1 MIRRG
6 TLIRGLIASATL
18 ALCSPADGQLLAPVQ
33 APKEAAQME
42 ATKSPVVSDSTA
54 RLAEVRAT
62 LARLERPNAVA
73 EGSPPGTPDAEI
85 GDRMRLLHQ
94 LERSLAQ
101 QLDGQERYAHVVDA
115 RRNAEARAD
124 NWRGFVDPPPYS
136 LAFAD
141 GLAQTQE
148 TLVQQVATIESR
160 ETVLNGLMQRL
171 QRRLRDSEAELRL
184 ATERLEGA
192 SADTEQ
198 RRRAKWLRD
207 LAQLRSEEIAAAL
220 DEVQQGHTNAAE
232 EKGAAQANLRLTK
245 AQLAIA
251 RSATRFTKDDL
262 DRIDARL
269 AGESKAL
276 SGELD
281 QQTAVWRE
289 RQRESDDAI
298 KRLADSRKAG
308 ALPAEPPE
316 AYAAR
321 IAALDRDADI
331 AQRRP

>member
-101 QLDGQERYAHVVDA
+101 QLDSQERYAHVVDA

-136 LAFAD
+136 LASA
-141 GLAQTQE
+141 
-148 TLVQQVATIESR
+148 QVAR
-160 ETVLNGLMQRL
+160 TVTM
-171 QRRLRDSEAELRL
+171 S
-184 ATERLEGA
+184 
-192 SADTEQ
+192 S
-198 RRRAKWLRD
+198 
-207 LAQLRSEEIAAAL
+207 
-220 DEVQQGHTNAAE
+220 
-232 EKGAAQANLRLTK
+232 
-245 AQLAIA
+245 
-251 RSATRFTKDDL
+251 
-262 DRIDARL
+262 
-269 AGESKAL
+269 L
-276 SGELD
+276 S
-281 QQTAVWRE
+281 
-289 RQRESDDAI
+289 
-298 KRLADSRKAG
+298 
-308 ALPAEPPE
+308 
-316 AYAAR
+316 
-321 IAALDRDADI
+321 
-331 AQRRP
+331 